1 MECLACRYRMLTSVL
16 RTTPVSKTSFSWNR
30 LPASSRHLTTR
41 RKPSSSESRPRR
53 PSTSERPRPRPT
65 SGRRTSGRPETFAP
79 RPRPGEQRGARPTV
93 PTRSSSRRLEDGEI
107 IGTLPINKH
116 DRSQKVTRPVE
127 EQGLDSR
134 GKKHR
139 HATKRSARSQRRSA
153 LSDAYNAKSQ
163 PQSDS
168 FTRSSTNIPP
178 QSQSKEPWAIQKA
191 ALKTKLQGEAWN
203 PRRRLSPTTI
213 EGIRAMHAN
222 NPSQF
227 TTAVLAEEFDV
238 SAEEIRRILKS
249 KWKPSAEEAEDRNAR
264 WERRG
269 ERIWNAMKEERGFKV
284 PKPWRDRGVGRESR
298 NRDSNVP
305 FEEATG
311 MQRGMRR
318 ETRHRDSNVPF
329 ERAACGEGRERRPS
343 PRSFSKSTGIPSK
356 DSISE
361 TIASAL
367 AMSKSSGGNGKGT
380 FAGKIL

>member
-1 MECLACRYRMLTSVL
+1 MLISLL
-16 RTTPVSKTSFSWNR
+16 RPIPASNTSFPWSR
-30 LPASSRHLTTR
+30 LPASSRLLTTKR
-41 RKPSSSESRPRR
+41 RTSSGEGRPRR
-53 PSTSERPRPRPT
+53 PSTTDRLRTRSAP
-65 SGRRTSGRPETFAP
+65 GRETSGRPKTFAP
-79 RPRPGEQRGARPTV
+79 RSRPEEQRGVRPTG
-93 PTRSSSRRLEDGEI
+93 PTRSSFRRSEDDRV
-107 IGTLPINKH
+107 IGTLRIDKH
-116 DRSQKVTRPVE
+116 DRSQQVTRPVE

-153 LSDAYNAKSQ
+153 LFGGSDVTSQ
-163 PQSDS
+163 SQSDS
-168 FTRSSTNIPP
+168 STRSSTKPP
-178 QSQSKEPWAIQKA
+178 TQSQSREPWAIQKA

-222 NPSQF
+222 NPAQF
-227 TTAVLAEEFDV
+227 TTSVLAEEFDV

-269 ERIWNAMKEERGFKV
+269 ERIWNAMKEERGYKV
-284 PKPWRDRGVGRESR
+284 PKPWRERGVGRESR
-298 NRDSNVP
+298 DRDFSVP
-305 FEEATG
+305 FEGTAG
-311 MQRGMRR
+311 MQGGTRR

-329 ERAACGEGRERRPS
+329 ERDVTSGGREKRPS
-343 PRSFSKSTGIPSK
+343 FRSAGRPTGIPSK
-356 DSISE
+356 ISISE

-367 AMSKSSGGNGKGT
+367 AMSKGSGGNGKGT